1 MGRIA
6 LDAEEKESHPS
17 FWAGAAPHSH
27 RCLNGRDGYALGKP
41 TTGSSK
47 GSARRIVVTMR
58 RPGAGSNGRA
68 STTAGSEQAPGSDPP
83 GSLGLGLVQPEDCV
97 CVV

>member
-27 RCLNGRDGYALGKP
+27 RCLNAQRLRTWKTNDRIIEGFHSPHRRDFTSPLD
-41 TTGSSK
+41 
-47 GSARRIVVTMR
+47 
-58 RPGAGSNGRA
+58 
-68 STTAGSEQAPGSDPP
+68 Q
-83 GSLGLGLVQPEDCV
+83 
-97 CVV
+97 